1 MSVRHFRLQALIVSL
16 STLFASLALSQ
27 EVRILEGHGNEV
39 MSLAFSPDGRLLA
52 SASSDN
58 TIL

>member
-16 STLFASLALSQ
+16 STLFAFLALSQ